1 MKSYAMTIKVSLY
14 LLGIAFVLDLIA
26 IGCVLYAKKL
36 LKG

>member
-1 MKSYAMTIKVSLY
+1 MIIY